1 MREIRKRRTP
11 ASEIVPERARRQPTG
26 TALDERAPAARATRR
41 YGRRPGPGPQRL
53 RAFVPGQLRGDVGS
67 GPDPP
72 DRISLVEQLAVRQH
86 DPVAG
91 DARLARYPAGRGQTA
106 SRTRAAV

>member
-1 MREIRKRRTP
+1 MREVRKRRTP

-26 TALDERAPAARATRR
+26 TALDERVPAARETRR
-41 YGRRPGPGPQRL
+41 YGRGTSTRPRRL
-53 RAFVPGQLRGDVGS
+53 RAFVAGQLRRDVGS

-72 DRISLVEQLAVRQH
+72 DRVSLVEQLAVRQH

-91 DARLARYPAGRGQTA
+91 DARLARYPAG
-106 SRTRAAV
+106 